1 MVVVVVGKA
10 VEEEVEETRA
20 FPVLGMTQM
29 ILPHPTQAA
38 PCGIGGLSGQ
48 VSGRNLHR
56 SQGRQS
62 GDLWRAD
69 GAL

>member
-38 PCGIGGLSGQ
+38 PKPI
-48 VSGRNLHR
+48 
-56 SQGRQS
+56 
-62 GDLWRAD
+62 DI
-69 GAL
+69 ALREET